1 MNFPDARDL
10 QASFHARSVS
20 GAEHIYALS
29 FGHHPWSRT
38 HLQESA
44 LDSGSNPGLPMSP
57 SNRDAGEKGKLAAGG
72 SAG

>member
-20 GAEHIYALS
+20 GAEHIYRTFFRS
-29 FGHHPWSRT
+29 PWT

-57 SNRDAGEKGKLAAGG
+57 SNWDAGEKGKLAAGG